1 MLCYK
6 CEHSWNYKGKNTEG
20 KGNITCPRCLY
31 KIRVDKAMIEGPLK
45 QELLIK
51 LPTKRPLPNELP
63 NELPRKL
70 PTTRPELRVLQEE
83 ETPAPGIGVEE
94 EPTIKTFTNISDFN
108 MEVLAKGY
116 QEEGP
121 TIRTL
126 PLGLEI
132 IRVIPG
138 KSPLEIIE
146 HQRSFF

>member
-1 MLCYK
+1 MRMLCYK

-31 KIRVDKAMIEGPLK
+31 KIRVDKAMIESPLK

-63 NELPRKL
+63 
-70 PTTRPELRVLQEE
+70 TTRPELRVLQEE
-83 ETPAPGIGVEE
+83 ETPTPDICVEE
-94 EPTIKTFTNISDFN
+94 EPVIKMFNNLSDFN
-108 MEVLAKGY
+108 MEILDKGY

-132 IRVIPG
+132 IRVVPG

>member
-1 MLCYK
+1 MRMLCYK

-45 QELLIK
+45 QELLIE

-83 ETPAPGIGVEE
+83 ETPTPGIQEE
-94 EPTIKTFTNISDFN
+94 EQEPTIRI
-108 MEVLAKGY
+108 
-116 QEEGP
+116 
-121 TIRTL
+121 L
-126 PLGLEI
+126 PPKLQI